1 MDLTCFPQLRT
12 RPPGSPPALTDSLT
26 ASGRLVNVAPAKG
39 IGVPGNRYK
48 ADGLGDRG
56 AVLVLGDSGGLGVA
70 LMRRLEQ
77 RGIAVEAA
85 MSLSDSE
92 TSAILTGG
100 RWGAVAVV
108 TRDDVLALRL
118 TLLSAHLRPDLP
130 LWVTM
135 FDRTITREIQ
145 HVVPAVQVLS
155 PAELVAAELAEQ
167 CATATAGTGSRVLRG
182 TRLVDDALRLL
193 ARAGIGLVLA
203 LLFEAGLTMIA
214 LHENTI
220 DALYFSTRTVA
231 TVAGTPGA
239 ATAGPWYKA
248 LSALDTLAALLL
260 VAVFTAALVRRLS
273 RPRLTTLFGARA
285 APARGHVLLIGF
297 GQVGFRLAQELRRRG
312 IAVLGVER
320 DPDAPCVRLARTAG
334 IPVAIGRGD
343 DRETLERL
351 GIRHCRAVA
360 AVTSTDLVNVA
371 VGLAASDL
379 APGLPLVLRLGDGEV
394 AAETDSLLHLGRICD
409 AHALAAETLVRA
421 LQVLRHEDDSPA

>member
-1 MDLTCFPQLRT
+1 
-12 RPPGSPPALTDSLT
+12 
-26 ASGRLVNVAPAKG
+26 
-39 IGVPGNRYK
+39 
-48 ADGLGDRG
+48 
-56 AVLVLGDSGGLGVA
+56 VLVLGESGGLAVA

-77 RGIAVEAA
+77 SGIAAEPA

-92 TSAILTGG
+92 TAAILREG

-118 TLLSAHLRPDLP
+118 TLLSAHLRPDLR

-135 FDRTITREIQ
+135 FDRTITRELQ

-155 PAELVAAELAEQ
+155 PSELVAGDLAEKCLSVAGQ
-167 CATATAGTGSRVLRG
+167 ATSRRNG

-193 ARAGIGLVLA
+193 VRAGTGILLA
-203 LLFEAGLTMIA
+203 LLLEGAISMIA
-214 LHENTI
+214 LHENVVN
-220 DALYFSTRTVA
+220 ALYFSTRSVA

-239 ATAGPWYKA
+239 ASGAPWFKA

-273 RPRLTTLFGARA
+273 RPRLTTLLGARA

-297 GQVGFRLAQELRRRG
+297 GQVGLRLAQELRRRG
-312 IAVLGVER
+312 VAVLGVER
-320 DPDAPCVRLARTAG
+320 DPQAPCVRLARAAG

-351 GIRHCRAVA
+351 GIRRCAVVA

-379 APGLPLVLRLGDGEV
+379 APGTPLVLRLGDGEV

-409 AHALAAETLVRA
+409 AHKLAAETLVGA
-421 LQVLRHEDDSPA
+421 LEVLRHEDRPSRPSEQALGS

>member
-1 MDLTCFPQLRT
+1 VSASTK
-12 RPPGSPPALTDSLT
+12 PG
-26 ASGRLVNVAPAKG
+26 
-39 IGVPGNRYK
+39 
-48 ADGLGDRG
+48 DGS
-56 AVLVLGDSGGLGVA
+56 AVLVLGEPGGLGAA
-70 LMRRLEQ
+70 LVRRLGQSGTE
-77 RGIAVEAA
+77 VEAA
-85 MSLSDSE
+85 PSLSDSD
-92 TSAILTGG
+92 TSARLSER

-135 FDRTITREIQ
+135 FDRTIARELQ

-155 PAELVAAELAEQ
+155 PSELVAADLAEQ
-167 CATATAGTGSRVLRG
+167 CIAAADAGSRRRSGV
-182 TRLVDDALRLL
+182 RLVDDALRLL
-193 ARAGIGLVLA
+193 VRAGAGVLLA
-203 LLFEAGLTMIA
+203 LLFEGAISMIA
-214 LHENTI
+214 LHESAV

-239 ATAGPWYKA
+239 ASGPAWFKT
-248 LSALDTLAALLL
+248 LSTLDTLAALLL

-285 APARGHVLLIGF
+285 APARRHVLLVGF
-297 GQVGFRLAQELRRRG
+297 GQVGFRLAQELHRRG

-320 DPDAPCVRLARTAG
+320 DVDAPCVRLARGAG

-343 DRETLERL
+343 DRATLERL
-351 GIRHCRAVA
+351 GIRRCAAVA
-360 AVTSTDLVNVA
+360 AVTSADLVNVA

-379 APGLPLVLRLGDGEV
+379 AADVPLVLRLGDGEV

-409 AHALAAETLVRA
+409 AHRIAADTLIEGLGV
-421 LQVLRHEDDSPA
+421 VEDRLEVPPGHAGENPQQ